1 MGQREDHMLMSAR
14 QEPCPLQGQPAFSL
28 ERRALGTGAMTAR
41 VGPHTGDVAVRA
53 RLDMTA

>member
-28 ERRALGTGAMTAR
+28 AETRIGDRSDDGTSLTTRETWPSGHAWI
-41 VGPHTGDVAVRA
+41 
-53 RLDMTA
+53 